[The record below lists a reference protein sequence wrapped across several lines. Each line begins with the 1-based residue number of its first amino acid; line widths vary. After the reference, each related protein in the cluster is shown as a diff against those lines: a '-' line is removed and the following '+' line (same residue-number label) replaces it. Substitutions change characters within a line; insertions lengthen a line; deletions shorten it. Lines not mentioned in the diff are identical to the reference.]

1 MTNTEPET
9 YLYEDAQFVGLHPDA
24 LGTDPF
30 FTKQLEIAV
39 GANRHEKNW
48 RTVPMTRGKLVHD
61 LIKFERGPKDGAC
74 ITQGPLINGQR
85 IAKNV
90 IANHIIMLD
99 CDTGES
105 LASLERKVLDAGLF
119 AVLWTT
125 YSHMKAVTEIP
136 EDRLVK
142 LARDMR
148 TPMPNVDD
156 EQPELCALAEKYL
169 ASKKYNT
176 SILASITRVDK
187 QHREGGIKYVVH
199 HDPMPRARIM
209 MFLKDPYIFATAKAT
224 QAQAIQDW
232 KEAYAGVAEM
242 LGVDYDQS
250 CVDPSRLMY
259 TPRLPAD
266 IEDFIEAGHDIIV
279 IGGNALDLDTV
290 PRIKKGE
297 RYSSTHQNVGYGQ
310 QSGVVSN
317 PLLSAADQAGVSTD
331 GRKSYPQWL
340 LRFLK
345 KHGDDFDIIGFC
357 EAYDELLSNNG
368 EKAELTCPNEDR
380 HTEQRADDRAFCVM
394 NSEGGFW
401 AGCQHATCK
410 EDSGGD
416 RAWWL
421 QKLCEKYGVGY
432 DDLLAYC
439 ANASEEEAE
448 NIEDQKSARQEATD
462 WFKHFQY
469 DDEDRALSADVRTAA
484 DAIGRID
491 DDVERAALTRQLIK
505 ASGWTKGEID
515 PIVRGARAEVLAQR
529 EAERQVIIDM
539 TPVPDNPEDAAVIWL
554 HWDQPDQC
562 RCAMARLVKL
572 NREKPQFFRR
582 TDGTVVT
589 VVNNTRSGARIHT
602 FDSLNDVILY
612 ALYDFGI
619 RFIGIDDEGREVA
632 KNCPEYIIKFIKGT
646 FHKLDFPEL
655 EKISKVPVFSEDGTL
670 ITEKGYNPL
679 TRAYYDP
686 GDYEYLE
693 VPDLVTTEDLD
704 NAVWMLLD
712 VVRDFPFSDAINDA
726 DPEPIRLVNDDGTW
740 ADVDG
745 DGFPWPNWD
754 RGRGSRANALAMIL
768 QPFARAMIKGPCPN
782 YHVDKPAIGTG
793 AGFLVDAA
801 WIINEGGD
809 RAEVKTLSHDNAEI
823 KKAMTAALLESKSIL
838 FLDNIQHQ
846 VDSPDLAAAL
856 TAGTWSDR
864 ILGQSTTV
872 NIPIRTTFIMAGNRI
887 KFNRDMMRR
896 NVPIY
901 MNAATPN
908 PSSDRTEDFYKHPK
922 LHQWIVEHRPELVW
936 SCHVII
942 KAWVQAGKPRGF
954 AQAFQSFN
962 DYSDVMGGILD
973 FAGISGF
980 LSNRQAY
987 MDNRAEEQSSMN
999 GLTKR
1004 IWDKFG
1010 EDKKTASELLEACAP
1025 DGSGGLGAFGAS
1037 DKRAVIDPALDLNI
1051 TGHTDAG
1058 LAVSLGKYVKR
1069 ELLGGTYIVDEHNT
1083 KVTWVATKQNGTTR
1097 YGLKKIVENHKA
1109 A

>member
-1 MTNTEPET
+1 MTSTDNTDNLDT
-9 YLYEDAQFVGLHPDA
+9 YLYEDAQFVGVHPDA

-30 FTKQLEIAV
+30 FTKGLEIAV

-61 LIKFERGPKDGAC
+61 LITFKRGPKDGAC

-125 YSHMKAVTEIP
+125 YSHMKAITEIP

-142 LARDMR
+142 LARDIR
-148 TPMPNVDD
+148 VPMPNVED

-176 SILASITRVDK
+176 AILASITRIDK

-232 KEAYAGVAEM
+232 KEAYAGVAEI

-259 TPRLPAD
+259 TPRLPHD
-266 IEDFIEAGHDIIV
+266 IDDFVEAGHDILV

-297 RYSSTHQNVGYGQ
+297 RYTATDQNPLVAAADNVGV
-310 QSGVVSN
+310 SGD
-317 PLLSAADQAGVSTD
+317 A
-331 GRKSYPQWL
+331 RKAYPQWL
-340 LRFLK
+340 LKFLK

-368 EKAELTCPNEDR
+368 EKAELTCPNEER
-380 HTEQRADDRAFCVM
+380 HTEQKADDRAFCVM

-448 NIEDQKSARQEATD
+448 KIEDQKSARQEATD

-484 DAIGRID
+484 DAVGRID

-515 PIVRGARAEVLAQR
+515 PIVRSARAEALAQR
-529 EAERQVIIDM
+529 EAERQVVIDM
-539 TPVPDNPEDAAVIWL
+539 APVPDNPEDAAVIWL
-554 HWDQPDQC
+554 HWDQMDQN
-562 RCAMARLVKL
+562 RCAFARFEKL
-572 NREKPQFFRR
+572 NKENPKMYRR
-582 TDGTVVT
+582 PEGDVVT
-589 VVNNTRSGARIHT
+589 VVNNTKAGVRIAELPSIGDT
-602 FDSLNDVILY
+602 IGTVLS
-612 ALYDFGI
+612 DFGI
-619 RFIGIDDEGREVA
+619 RFITTDDEGRENERAAPKYVVS
-632 KNCPEYIIKFIKGT
+632 YIRG
-646 FHKLDFPEL
+646 KLHEMVLPEL
-655 EKISKVPVFSEDGTL
+655 EKVTKVPVFSSDGVL
-670 ITEKGYNPL
+670 ITQKGYNPH
-679 TRAYYDP
+679 TNCYYDP
-686 GDYEYLE
+686 GDQEFYD
-693 VPDLVTTEDLD
+693 VPELVSEE
-704 NAVWMLLD
+704 D
-712 VVRDFPFSDAINDA
+712 VVTAVSILDEPKRDFPFSDVFTGA
-726 DPEPIRLVNDDGTW
+726 DPQPIRSDKKDE
-740 ADVDG
+740 
-745 DGFPWPNWD
+745 DGFPLPNYE
-754 RGRGSRANALAMIL
+754 RGKGSRANYDAMII
-768 QPFARAMIKGPCPN
+768 QPFVRAMIPGPCPQ
-782 YHVDKPAIGTG
+782 YHIDKPAVGTG
-793 AGFLVDAA
+793 AGYLVDVA
-801 WIINEGGD
+801 WIIAEGGD
-809 RAEVKTLSHDNAEI
+809 RAEVKTLPHDNGMI
-823 KKAMTAALLESKSIL
+823 KSMLTSGLRGGKSIL
-838 FLDNIQHQ
+838 FLDNVQDQ
-846 VDSPDLAAAL
+846 VNSPDLAAAL
-856 TAGTWSDR
+856 TAGSWSDR
-864 ILGQSTTV
+864 LFRTHDEVI
-872 NIPIRTTFIMAGNRI
+872 IPIKCTWIMAGNRI
-887 KFNRDMMRR
+887 QFNRDMMRR

-901 MNAATPN
+901 LNAETPN
-908 PSSDRTEDFYKHPK
+908 PASDRPVTFYKHQM
-922 LHQWIVEHRPELVW
+922 LHEYVCKHRKDLVW
-936 SCHVII
+936 AIHVLVKNWIQKGQPVPKKSPI
-942 KAWVQAGKPRGF
+942 M
-954 AQAFQSFN
+954 QSFN
-962 DYSDVMGGILD
+962 DYSVVLGGILE
-973 FAGISGF
+973 AAKIEGF
-980 LSNRQAY
+980 LSNRDAY
-987 MDNRAEEQSSMN
+987 MEARDEEGQK
-999 GLTKR
+999 GEALIRR
-1004 IWDKFG
+1004 IWQKYG
-1010 EDKKTASELLEACAP
+1010 EDEKSIKDWIEACATE
-1025 DGSGGLGAFGAS
+1025 GESGLSIFNNAKGQDIILDTTLGLDTITSTRMNGMMQQLGAYVQKECANS
-1037 DKRAVIDPALDLNI
+1037 TYAVDD
-1051 TGHTDAG
+1051 
-1058 LAVSLGKYVKR
+1058 
-1069 ELLGGTYIVDEHNT
+1069 NT
-1083 KVTWVATKQNGTTR
+1083 KVIVQAWRGSNKTWAYQ
-1097 YGLKKIVENHKA
+1097 LKKVSTQNV
-1109 A
+1109 

>member
-1 MTNTEPET
+1 MTSTDNTDNLDT
-9 YLYEDAQFVGLHPDA
+9 YLYEDAQFVGVHPDA

-30 FTKQLEIAV
+30 FTKELEIAV

-61 LIKFERGPKDGAC
+61 LITFKRGPKDGAC

-125 YSHMKAVTEIP
+125 YSHMKAITEIP

-142 LARDMR
+142 LARDIR
-148 TPMPNVDD
+148 VPMPNVED

-176 SILASITRVDK
+176 AILASITRIDK

-232 KEAYAGVAEM
+232 KEAYAGVAEI

-259 TPRLPAD
+259 TPRLPHD
-266 IEDFIEAGHDIIV
+266 IDDFIEAGHDIVV
-279 IGGNALDLDTV
+279 IGGGALDLDTV

-297 RYSSTHQNVGYGQ
+297 RYTATDQNPLVAAADNVGV
-310 QSGVVSN
+310 SGD
-317 PLLSAADQAGVSTD
+317 A
-331 GRKSYPQWL
+331 RKAYPQWL
-340 LRFLK
+340 LKFLK

-368 EKAELTCPNEDR
+368 EKAELTCPNEER
-380 HTEQRADDRAFCVM
+380 HTEQKADDRAFCVM

-432 DDLLAYC
+432 DDLLSYC
-439 ANASEEEAE
+439 ALADEEEAVQ
-448 NIEDQKSARQEATD
+448 IEREAQREDAAQGAITSLEVGDGIATSEAVTEAIERISHVQDVARRIELMRD
-462 WFKHFQY
+462 
-469 DDEDRALSADVRTAA
+469 LRT
-484 DAIGRID
+484 
-491 DDVERAALTRQLIK
+491 K
-505 ASGWTKGEID
+505 SGWSAGSLNDVLREQLRLRD
-515 PIVRGARAEVLAQR
+515 AER
-529 EAERQVIIDM
+529 EAERQVVVDM

-562 RCAMARLVKL
+562 RCAVARLVKL
-572 NREKPQFFRR
+572 NREHPQFFRR

-589 VVNNTRSGARIHT
+589 VVNNTRSGVRIHT

-686 GDYEYLE
+686 GDYEYLP
-693 VPDLVTTEDLD
+693 VPDTVTDEDLE

-768 QPFARAMIKGPCPN
+768 QPFVRAMIKGPCPN

-823 KKAMTAALLESKSIL
+823 KKAMTAALLEGKSIL

-908 PSSDRTEDFYKHPK
+908 PSSDRTSAFYKHPM
-922 LHQWIVEHRPELVW
+922 LHRWLVEHRPELVW
-936 SCHVII
+936 ACHVII
-942 KAWVQAGKPRGF
+942 KAWVQAGKPPGS
-954 AQAFQSFN
+954 ADDLQSFN
-962 DYSDVMGGILD
+962 AYAQVMGGILD

-980 LSNRQAY
+980 LSNRDAY
-987 MDNRAEEQSSMN
+987 MEARADEQNSMD

-1010 EDKKTASELLEACAP
+1010 EDWKTASELLEACAP

-1037 DKRAVIDPALDLNI
+1037 DKRAVIDPALDLNLK
-1051 TGHTDAG
+1051 GNTDAG
-1058 LAVSLGKYVKR
+1058 LATSLGMYIRR
-1069 ELLGGTYIVDEHNT
+1069 ELLGGTYEVDEHNT
-1083 KVTWVATKQNGTTR
+1083 KVTWVAKKSQGVSK
-1097 YGLKKIVENHKA
+1097 YGLKKVEDVGKTA
-1109 A
+1109 

>member
-1 MTNTEPET
+1 MTSNTETET
-9 YLYEDAQFVGLHPDA
+9 YLYEDAEFIGLHPDA
-24 LGTDPF
+24 LGVDPF
-30 FTKQLEIAV
+30 FTKQIEIAV
-39 GANRHEKNW
+39 GANRQERNW
-48 RTVPMTRGKLVHD
+48 QTKPMTRGDLVAS
-61 LIKFERGPKDGAC
+61 LIKFERGAKDGLC

-105 LASLERKVLDAGLF
+105 LDSLEAKVHDAGVF

-125 YSHMKAVTEIP
+125 YSHMKSVTEIP

-142 LARDMR
+142 LARDKR
-148 TPMPNVDD
+148 SNIPTDNVA
-156 EQPELCALAEKYL
+156 LCALAADYL
-169 ASKKYNT
+169 AAKRVDT
-176 SILASITRVDK
+176 SITNSIHLVTK
-187 QHREGGIKYVVH
+187 EHREGGMKYVVH
-199 HDPMPRARIM
+199 HDPMPRARVL
-209 MFLKDPYIFATAKAT
+209 MFLQEPYVFAIAKAT

-259 TPRLPAD
+259 TPRIAANIVDPY
-266 IEDFIEAGHDIIV
+266 EAGHDIRV
-279 IGGNALDLDTV
+279 IAGKALDLDKV
-290 PRIKKGE
+290 E
-297 RYSSTHQNVGYGQ
+297 RVGKSQHSRNVGDNPLTAAA
-310 QSGVVSN
+310 SGV
-317 PLLSAADQAGVSTD
+317 GVTD
-331 GRKSYPQWL
+331 NRKAYPQWL
-340 LRFLK
+340 LTFLK
-345 KHGDDFDIIGFC
+345 KYGDEFDIIGFC
-357 EAYDELLSNNG
+357 EAYDHLLSNNG

-380 HTEQRADDRAFCVM
+380 HTEQKADDRAFCVM
-394 NSEGGFW
+394 NGENGFW

-432 DDLLAYC
+432 DDLLTFC
-439 ANASEEEAE
+439 PTAE
-448 NIEDQKSARQEATD
+448 NEQAEQIEHDAETADAAESAFADLKIVGGFATA
-462 WFKHFQY
+462 
-469 DDEDRALSADVRTAA
+469 ETVTAA
-484 DAIGRID
+484 
-491 DDVERAALTRQLIK
+491 VERISHVQDAASRTELI
-505 ASGWTKGEID
+505 
-515 PIVRGARAEVLAQR
+515 RRLRAESSWGVGQLNEVLRDQLALRDAER
-529 EAERQVIIDM
+529 EAERQVVVEM
-539 TPVPDNPEDAAVIWL
+539 TPVPDNPEDAAIIWL
-554 HWDQPDQC
+554 HWEQPDQC
-562 RCAMARLVKL
+562 RCAVARLLKM
-572 NREKPQFFRR
+572 NRENPEFFRR

-602 FDSLNDVILY
+602 FESLNDVILH
-612 ALYDFGI
+612 ALYSFGV
-619 RFIGIDDEGREVA
+619 RFVGIDDEGREVS

-646 FHKLDFPEL
+646 FHKLEFPEL

-686 GDYEYLE
+686 GNYEYLAVPE
-693 VPDLVTTEDLD
+693 VVTNEDLD
-704 NAVWMLLD
+704 SAVWSLLD
-712 VVRDFPFSDAINDA
+712 VVRDFPFSDAINDV
-726 DPEPIRLVNDDGTW
+726 DPEPIRLTNEDGTW
-740 ADVDG
+740 ADTDA

-768 QPFARAMIKGPCPN
+768 QPFARAMIDGPCPN

-823 KKAMTAALLESKSIL
+823 KKAMTAALLEAKAIL

-864 ILGQSTTV
+864 ILGQSSTV

-908 PSSDRTEDFYKHPK
+908 PASDRTEAFYKHPK
-922 LHQWIVEHRPELVW
+922 LHQWMVVNRPQLVW
-936 SCHVII
+936 ACHVII
-942 KAWVQAGKPRGF
+942 KAWVQAGRPRGSV
-954 AQAFQSFN
+954 QAFQSFN

-973 FAGISGF
+973 YAGISGF
-980 LSNRQAY
+980 LSNREKY
-987 MDNRAEEQSSMN
+987 MEMRAEEQNSMD

-1010 EDKKTASELLEACAP
+1010 EDRKTASELLEACAP
-1025 DGSGGLGAFGAS
+1025 DGASGLGAFGAS
-1037 DKRAVIDPALDLNI
+1037 DKRAVIDPSLDLNLP
-1051 TGHTDAG
+1051 GNTDAG
-1058 LAVSLGKYVKR
+1058 LAVSLGKYIRR

-1083 KVTWVATKQNGTTR
+1083 KVSWVTTKQNGTSR
-1097 YGLKKIVENHKA
+1097 YGLKKIRETHTRPREPSETPTSGRGE
-1109 A
+1109 